1 MSTRNIIQTTYDE
14 FGKESGCSKKA
25 GSWYRRSA
33 ETIVVLNLQKSQYGL
48 QYYVNVGLWLLG
60 LDQVETPKER
70 HCPIRTRLT
79 RLVPLAI
86 EARLTT
92 LLDLQ
97 SPIDDALRRE
107 ELLALLHEHLL
118 PLMEASAALDGLRS
132 GQGQWLIKASLIEGD
147 ALRLLGLGGQRHTLV
162 QLPNQDHRGGA
173 PGGAER

>member
-132 GQGQWLIKASLIEGD
+132 GQGQRLIKASLIEGD
-147 ALRLLGLGGQRHTLV
+147 ALRLLGLGG
-162 QLPNQDHRGGA
+162 
-173 PGGAER
+173 